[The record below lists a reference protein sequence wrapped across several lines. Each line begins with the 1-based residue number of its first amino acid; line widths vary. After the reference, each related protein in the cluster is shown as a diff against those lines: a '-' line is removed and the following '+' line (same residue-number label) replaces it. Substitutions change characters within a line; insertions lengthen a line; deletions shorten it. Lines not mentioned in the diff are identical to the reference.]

1 MSSLNLS
8 DFKLEKGN
16 YHIIFEYTPG
26 YYVDNVRHIDYW
38 GTGLSFQDF
47 DEVEVGSSEYKKIL
61 EYLKE
66 HYEYAPFDYGKVAE
80 SLKYYNHID
89 C

>member
-38 GTGLSFQDF
+38 GTDLSFQEF
-47 DEVEVGSSEYKKIL
+47 DEARLGSKEYIIILNYFKK
-61 EYLKE
+61 Y
-66 HYEYAPFDYGKVAE
+66 YGYPSFDYDKVEEAIQ
-80 SLKYYNHID
+80 KYNHID
-89 C
+89 Y